1 MLTTISSTRRACLK
15 APSRKAAFSLV
26 EVLYVMSI
34 LGFIFMGVLGVSLQ
48 SQKAL
53 FVSMEKTKINK
64 DMRQFTGEMA
74 QMARNANHF
83 VIYSSFATSAR
94 DEVTDRLTRGGH
106 GDFLVLVFQKP
117 HPTPSDSVKITRIIG
132 YYRAAAAGD
141 LGPVQRFDIE
151 YTPTTYP
158 DASTTPLESLL
169 PSAGTMGTHTE
180 IVEMT
185 EGLASGNLFM
195 NYLDRSIMIKGQI
208 YHGNE
213 YKRLTDTYNFTVTP
227 RG

>member
-1 MLTTISSTRRACLK
+1 MKSDS
-15 APSRKAAFSLV
+15 PSPYYASPERLAKGGFTLA
-26 EVLYVMSI
+26 EVLFVMAI
-34 LGFIFMGVLGVSLQ
+34 LGFIFTGVLGVTLQ
-48 SQKAL
+48 SQKGL

-83 VIYSSFATSAR
+83 IIYSDFSSDSR
-94 DEVTDRLTRGGH
+94 DEITDRVTQGGT
-106 GDFLVLVFQKP
+106 GDLLVLVFQKP
-117 HPTPSDSVKITRIIG
+117 HPTPSDTTKITRIIG
-132 YYRAAAAGD
+132 YYRAAQPGE

-151 YTPTTYP
+151 YAEADYKDATT
-158 DASTTPLESLL
+158 TTIESLL
-169 PSAGTMGTHTE
+169 PAAGTIGTHTE
-180 IVEMT
+180 VVEMT
-185 EGLASGNLFM
+185 DGLANGNLFL
-195 NYLDRSIMIKGQI
+195 NFEDRSIMIKGQI